1 MKKGLLLLLVISFF
15 ILPNLVFAKTSKNTV
30 NIYFFHSNT
39 CPHCKSEEE
48 VLKILDDKYE
58 NVSIYSYE
66 VHDETNKII
75 LDEVKKVLGISSDS
89 VPITIIGNQYYIGF
103 SDKSPVKFIKT
114 IEYFSKYTYDDK
126 VMRIINPNYESNY
139 HESPYIK
146 RENFKKFVNEYRNYD
161 LIGLKTDDLHPN
173 TIAIIIGVISILT
186 LATILSTV
194 LVFALLTRVGG
205 ASNKVSVLMLFFS
218 LLLIF
223 KIDIVFKNNI
233 YHLIVSV
240 ILYLLFTINLIK
252 YYKNKKQFYLI
263 LNFVIIIAILAEYL
277 NSLRCH
283 KYIFILKDIAKLHLL
298 GGIDY
303 IGYYANFITCV
314 AIMFL
319 LIIIIIYL
327 FFQKRLRR

>member
-1 MKKGLLLLLVISFF
+1 MKKGLLLLLVIGFL
-15 ILPNLVFAKTSKNTV
+15 ILPNIVFAKTSKNTV

-39 CPHCKSEEE
+39 CPHCKNEEE

-66 VHDETNKII
+66 VHDDTNRII
-75 LDEVKKVLGISSDS
+75 LDEVKKALGISSDS
-89 VPITIIGNQYYIGF
+89 VPITVIGNQYYIGF
-103 SDKSPVKFIKT
+103 SDKSSVKFIKT
-114 IEYFSKYTYDDK
+114 IEYFSRYTYDDK
-126 VMRIINPNYESNY
+126 VMRIVNPNYESNY

-146 RENFKKFVNEYRNYD
+146 RENFKKFIDEYRNYD
-161 LIGLKTDDLHPN
+161 LVGLKTDDLHPN

-194 LVFALLTRVGG
+194 LVFVLLNKVGG
-205 ASNKVSVLMLFFS
+205 ASNKVLVLMLFFS

-223 KIDIVFKNNI
+223 KIDIVFKNNV

-240 ILYLLFTINLIK
+240 LLYLLFTINLIK
-252 YYKNKKQFYLI
+252 YYKNKKQFYLV
-263 LNFVIIIAILAEYL
+263 LNFVILIATVAEYL

-298 GGIDY
+298 RGIDY

-319 LIIIIIYL
+319 LIITIIYL